1 MNQLYEFFLCPVHGI
16 LRPAN
21 WIFIGPGAAATIG
34 YGRILVEKLLA
45 GVRQA
50 LSFVISLL

>member
-21 WIFIGPGAAATIG
+21 WIFIGPGAVAAIG
-34 YGRILVEKLLA
+34 YGRILAEKLLA